1 MVPTRISRRFLLSLY
16 LTVPL
21 SVLLVAADV
30 LFLKGWV
37 KRHVPFIPEQLA
49 GYTVLFNAPHLV
61 ASELTFFDRDYL
73 GYYRKQLLLGVPV
86 SIGIV
91 MLVVHFCTVAQMQMV
106 NVALVNYHLMA
117 QQIGLSRPMTESRGP
132 WLDALKWMAVV
143 VYIAAFAPVFLPTT
157 SGQPFIPLVWNCT
170 LLLLIPMAYALSE
183 VYRSSRTTIGKFY
196 VLGNALMLAAMIPA
210 AKLGYFFFLILV
222 PRVVHDFTA
231 YSFYVTHDLNRNRE
245 LPHNLIYRCVRGTGV
260 PVAVLFP
267 VLSIVLAY
275 ALSHALDGRGL
286 ALFIGPIALFH
297 YFIEGVIWKGSAPH
311 RRSIAFA

>member
-1 MVPTRISRRFLLSLY
+1 VPTRISRRFLLSLY
-16 LTVPL
+16 LAVPF
-21 SVLLVAADV
+21 SVLLVAVDV
-30 LFLKGWV
+30 LFLNGWV
-37 KRHVPFIPEQLA
+37 KSHLPFVPEQLA

-73 GYYRKQLLLGVPV
+73 SYYRKQLLLGIPT
-86 SIGIV
+86 SIAIV
-91 MLVVHFCTVAQMQMV
+91 LLVIHFCTLAQMQMV

-143 VYIAAFAPVFLPTT
+143 VYIAAFAPVFFPTPG
-157 SGQPFIPLVWNCT
+157 SQPFIPVVWNAA
-170 LLLLIPMAYALSE
+170 LLLLIPMAYAFTE
-183 VYRSSRTTIGKFY
+183 VYRGARTTVGRLY
-196 VLGNALMLAAMIPA
+196 VLGNALMLAAMIPG

-222 PRVVHDFTA
+222 PRLVHDFTA
-231 YSFYVTHDLNRNRE
+231 YSFYVTHDRNRNRE
-245 LPHNLIYRCVRGTGV
+245 VAHNVIYRWVRGAGV

-267 VLSIVLAY
+267 VLSIALAY
-275 ALSHALDGRGL
+275 GLSHALDGRGF

-311 RRSIAFA
+311 RSSIAFA